1 MHKQVL
7 DFLKNL
13 SKNNNRDWFKKNEII
28 YRSSLNEF
36 YEFVEDL
43 ILGIQTFDPS
53 IRNRSA
59 KECVFRIYK
68 DVRFSKDKSPYKT
81 NFGAWIGT
89 AGKKEASAGYYIHVA
104 PGESM
109 VAGGLYLPPSP
120 ALLSVRNAIASDS
133 KELRSIIGAKSFKNQ
148 FKELEGERLNSAP
161 KGFSKDHPD
170 IDLLRLKS
178 FIAIRKFSD
187 KEVLDDHFVKLCLKS
202 FEQMLPLNRFLN
214 KAIKL

>member
-1 MHKQVL
+1 MHKQIL

-13 SKNNNRDWFKKNEII
+13 SKNNNRDWFKKNEIT
-28 YRSSLNEF
+28 YRSALNEF
-36 YEFVEDL
+36 YDFVDEL

-53 IRNRSA
+53 IRNRTA

-81 NFGAWIGT
+81 NFGAWISP
-89 AGKKEASAGYYIHVA
+89 AGKKEVSAGYYIHIA

-109 VAGGLYLPPSP
+109 VAGGLYLPPPP
-120 ALLSVRNAIASDS
+120 ALLSVRNAIATDS
-133 KELRSIIGAKSFKNQ
+133 EKLRSIIGARSFKNQ
-148 FKELEGERLNSAP
+148 FKELEGERLNTAP

-178 FIAIRKFSD
+178 FIATRKFSD
-187 KEVLDDHFVKLCLKS
+187 KEVLENRFINLCLKS
-202 FEQMLPLNRFLN
+202 FEQLLPLNRYLN
-214 KAIKL
+214 GALKY